1 MLFGL
6 WWVPFYFVVL
16 YVVSFDRWIATPEDL
31 EKFERLVAAS
41 RRREA
46 KDS

>member
-16 YVVSFDRWIATPEDL
+16 YVVAFDRWIVTPEDL

-41 RRREA
+41 RQREA
-46 KDS
+46 NER